1 MTATGA
7 RSPAAD
13 PALVARFKDALG
25 RLWQGGGKIGL
36 AVSGGP
42 DSMAILLLA
51 EVAIPG
57 QFEVATVDHG
67 LRPASVN
74 ECAMVAEV
82 CAARGIPCAVL
93 TVEVGA
99 GNLQEQARIARYI
112 ALEDWAVARGLRAI
126 ATAHHADDQAET
138 LLMRL
143 ARGSGLSGLSGI
155 RERRDLGGVLLI
167 RPLLGWLRTELAA
180 IVADVDTVAD
190 PSNSDPRHDRTHV
203 RALLKAAGGR
213 IDPLRIAASAGHL
226 AAAAAALDWVTDEAI
241 RSRVERSGQGAIAAD
256 LEGLPREIR
265 RRILARLIGDAD
277 SPVDG
282 PTLETAMTRLDEGQ
296 IASVGGLRLSPG
308 NRVLIEK
315 APPRR

>member
-1 MTATGA
+1 MIPQ
-7 RSPAAD
+7 SD
-13 PALVARFKDALG
+13 VDRFRTDLY
-25 RLWQGGGKIGL
+25 RLMGEGKIGL
-36 AVSGGP
+36 AISGGP
-42 DSMAILLLA
+42 DSMALLHLA
-51 EVAIPG
+51 AAAFPG
-57 QFEVATVDHG
+57 RIEAATVDHG
-67 LRPASVN
+67 LRSEAAAEAALVARACASLDVQHVVLGVTVAQEASVQ
-74 ECAMVAEV
+74 A
-82 CAARGIPCAVL
+82 AAR
-93 TVEVGA
+93 
-99 GNLQEQARIARYI
+99 RARYE
-112 ALEDWAVARGLRAI
+112 ALAGWCRERGLGALT
-126 ATAHHADDQAET
+126 TAHHADDQAET

-167 RPLLGWLRTELAA
+167 RPLLGWRRTELAA